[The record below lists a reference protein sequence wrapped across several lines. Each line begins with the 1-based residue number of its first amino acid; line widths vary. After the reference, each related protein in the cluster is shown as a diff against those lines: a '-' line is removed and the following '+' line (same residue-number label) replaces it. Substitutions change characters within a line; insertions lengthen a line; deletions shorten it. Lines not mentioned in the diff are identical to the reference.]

1 MLQQRMNVFDKPCKQ
16 NDACINFAVAR
27 KRGAKFNI
35 STLLPLQSKESFGGF
50 CYVHTTNHLIKREQ
64 NKLACYAERENGGM
78 KSNSMSIVARDWYT
92 RSTLVALLAKNT
104 FQRTSPKR
112 KSDWTA

>member
-27 KRGAKFNI
+27 KRGAKLNI
-35 STLLPLQSKESFGGF
+35 STLLPLQSKATDSSLATKGMQESFGSF
-50 CYVHTTNHLIKREQ
+50 CYVHTTT
-64 NKLACYAERENGGM
+64 
-78 KSNSMSIVARDWYT
+78 SMNIAVRDWY
-92 RSTLVALLAKNT
+92 SNT

-112 KSDWTA
+112 ESDWTA